1 MIATTPASTPANTPA
16 SEPAVE
22 APLPLAPRPL
32 ATRVGTSVRL
42 LLANPWTAIYTPL
55 LILGIILL
63 MNLAIWGIVRANI
76 SAEGEMAEGV
86 NGGAFFLFVYMLVV
100 AVQSINQAFPLAL
113 GYGSTRRDFL
123 LGFGVFAV
131 MLSVGYAA
139 LLATLAWLEEST
151 GGWGIGLRFFS
162 ADAVWQSEWP
172 EAFGLGLLLML
183 LFFGIGAATASV
195 YVRWRA
201 LGMYVFWAGLVF
213 VFIGGAALVTL
224 LDAWP
229 QVGEFFVWAGVLG
242 TAAWSLIL
250 TAVCALAAWLI
261 LRRATP
267 SQG

>member
-1 MIATTPASTPANTPA
+1 MIATTAPGAARGA
-16 SEPAVE
+16 EPSGVAE
-22 APLPLAPRPL
+22 GALSLTSRPL
-32 ATRVGTSVRL
+32 TTRIGTNVRL
-42 LLANPWTAIYTPL
+42 LFANPWTPVYTPL
-55 LILGIILL
+55 IILSIILL
-63 MNLAIWGIVRANI
+63 MNLAIWAIVRANI
-76 SAEGEMAEGV
+76 PADGDPAEGV

-131 MLSVGYAA
+131 LLSAGYAA
-139 LLATLAWLEEST
+139 LLATAAWIEEAT
-151 GGWGIGLRFFS
+151 RGWGIGLQFFS
-162 ADAVWQSEWP
+162 ADALWQSDWP
-172 EAFGLGLLLML
+172 QAFGFGVLLML
-183 LFFGIGAATASV
+183 LFFGIGAATAAV

-213 VFIGGAALVTL
+213 LVIGGAALVTV

-229 QVGEFFVWAGVLG
+229 QVGAFFVAAGVLG
-242 TAAWSLIL
+242 TAAWSLIV
-250 TAVCALAAWLI
+250 TTFCGLAAWLI

>member
-1 MIATTPASTPANTPA
+1 MIATTTAP
-16 SEPAVE
+16 E
-22 APLPLAPRPL
+22 ALALAPRPL
-32 ATRVGTSVRL
+32 TTRVGTTARL
-42 LLANPWTAIYTPL
+42 LFANPWTPVFTPL

-63 MNLAIWGIVRANI
+63 MNIAIWALVRANI

-131 MLSVGYAA
+131 VLSVGYAA
-139 LLATLAWLEEST
+139 LLATAAWVEEST
-151 GGWGIGLRFFS
+151 GGWGIGLQFFS
-162 ADAVWQSEWP
+162 TDAIWRSEWP
-172 EAFGLGLLLML
+172 EAFGFGTLLML
-183 LFFGIGAATASV
+183 LFFGIGAATAAV

-213 VFIGGAALVTL
+213 LGIGGAALVTVL
-224 LDAWP
+224 GAWA
-229 QVGEFFVWAGVLG
+229 QVGAFFVWAGVLG
-242 TAAWSLIL
+242 TAGWSLVI
-250 TAVCALAAWLI
+250 TAFCAVAAWVI